1 MYVHSPVQDEEGSR
15 EFWAIGNARDHYSC
29 DFDCPVLCGAIVFP
43 VSFAVANF
51 AGAGI
56 LDLVFLFAAMLV
68 LALIGSLLGRGIRSM
83 KKPIEALLSAFAGS
97 FAMGGVLALFAV
109 LNIPYAARINPTWL
123 GTNWYSAALAMFLI
137 GTPIMLT
144 FLVGE

>member
-1 MYVHSPVQDEEGSR
+1 
-15 EFWAIGNARDHYSC
+15 
-29 DFDCPVLCGAIVFP
+29 
-43 VSFAVANF
+43 
-51 AGAGI
+51 
-56 LDLVFLFAAMLV
+56 
-68 LALIGSLLGRGIRSM
+68 M